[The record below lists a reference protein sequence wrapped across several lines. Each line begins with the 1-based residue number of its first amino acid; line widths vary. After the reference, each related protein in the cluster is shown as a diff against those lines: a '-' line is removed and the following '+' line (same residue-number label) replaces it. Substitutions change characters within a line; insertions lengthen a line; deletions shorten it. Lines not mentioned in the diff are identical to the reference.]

1 MTMIESNLQA
11 VRARVSAACIA
22 AGRDVH
28 SVTLLAV
35 SKTVDADT
43 VQRALAAGQ
52 RVFAENYVQEAV
64 DKILA
69 LRQLHLQWHCIG
81 PVQSNK
87 TRLVAGHFD
96 WLQSLDRLKIAQRLD
111 AQRPPHM
118 PPLQVCIQVN
128 TDGGPTK
135 AGVAPEAL
143 LALAQAIAALPRLK
157 LRGIMTIPEPAADF
171 AAACALHTRAKR
183 LFDLLNAQGLG
194 LDTLSMGMSADLEA
208 AIHAGSTMVRV
219 GSAIFGE
226 RSPKPA
232 VGGPV

>member
-22 AGRDVH
+22 AGRDVQ

-35 SKTVDADT
+35 SKTVDADA
-43 VQRALAAGQ
+43 VRHALAAGQ

-64 DKILA
+64 DKIQA
-69 LRQLHLQWHCIG
+69 LRQPLLQWHCIG

-111 AQRPPHM
+111 AQRPPDL

-143 LALAQAIAALPRLK
+143 LALAQAITALPRLK
-157 LRGIMTIPEPAADF
+157 LRGIMTIPEPTADF
-171 AAACALHTRAKR
+171 AAACALHARAKQ

-208 AIHAGSTMVRV
+208 AIHAGSTMVRI

-232 VGGPV
+232 VGGPA

>member
-143 LALAQAIAALPRLK
+143 LALAQAITALPRLK

>member
-22 AGRDVH
+22 AGRDVQ

-35 SKTVDADT
+35 SKTVDADA
-43 VQRALAAGQ
+43 VRRALAAGQ

-64 DKILA
+64 DKIQA
-69 LRQLHLQWHCIG
+69 LRQQHLQWHCIG

-111 AQRPPHM
+111 AQRPPDL

-143 LALAQAIAALPRLK
+143 LALAQAITALPRLK
-157 LRGIMTIPEPAADF
+157 LRGIMTIPEPTADF
-171 AAACALHTRAKR
+171 AAACALHARAKQ

-208 AIHAGSTMVRV
+208 AIHAGSTMVRI

-232 VGGPV
+232 VGGPA

>member
-22 AGRDVH
+22 AGRDVQ

-35 SKTVDADT
+35 SKTVDADA
-43 VQRALAAGQ
+43 VRHALAAGQ

-64 DKILA
+64 DKIQA
-69 LRQLHLQWHCIG
+69 LRQPLLQWHCIG

-111 AQRPPHM
+111 AQRPPDL

-143 LALAQAIAALPRLK
+143 LALAQAITALPRLK
-157 LRGIMTIPEPAADF
+157 LRGIMTIPEPTADF
-171 AAACALHTRAKR
+171 AAACALHARAKQ

-232 VGGPV
+232 IGGLA

>member
-11 VRARVSAACIA
+11 VRARMSAACIA
-22 AGRDVH
+22 AGRDVQ

-35 SKTVDADT
+35 SKTVDADA
-43 VQRALAAGQ
+43 VRHALAAGQ

-64 DKILA
+64 DKIQA
-69 LRQLHLQWHCIG
+69 LRQQHLQWHCIG

-111 AQRPPHM
+111 AQRPPDL

-143 LALAQAIAALPRLK
+143 MALAQAITALPRLK
-157 LRGIMTIPEPAADF
+157 LRGIMAIPEPAADF
-171 AAACALHTRAKR
+171 AAACALHARAKR

-232 VGGPV
+232 VGGLA

>member
-22 AGRDVH
+22 AGRDVQ

-35 SKTVDADT
+35 SKTVDADA
-43 VQRALAAGQ
+43 VRRALAAGQ

-64 DKILA
+64 DKIQA
-69 LRQLHLQWHCIG
+69 LRQPLLQWHCIG

-111 AQRPPHM
+111 AQRPPDL

-143 LALAQAIAALPRLK
+143 LALAQAITALPRLK
-157 LRGIMTIPEPAADF
+157 LRGIMTIPEPTADF
-171 AAACALHTRAKR
+171 AAACALHARAKQ

-208 AIHAGSTMVRV
+208 AIHAGSTMVRI

-232 VGGPV
+232 VGGPA

>member
-22 AGRDVH
+22 AGRDVQ

-35 SKTVDADT
+35 SKTVDADA
-43 VQRALAAGQ
+43 VRRALAAGQ

-64 DKILA
+64 DKIQA
-69 LRQLHLQWHCIG
+69 LRQPLLQWHCIG

-111 AQRPPHM
+111 AQRPPDL

-143 LALAQAIAALPRLK
+143 LALAQAITALPRLK
-157 LRGIMTIPEPAADF
+157 LRGIMTIPEPTADF
-171 AAACALHTRAKR
+171 AAACALHARAKQ

-232 VGGPV
+232 VGGLA

>member
-11 VRARVSAACIA
+11 VRARMSAACIA
-22 AGRDVH
+22 AGRDVQ

-35 SKTVDADT
+35 SKTVDADA
-43 VQRALAAGQ
+43 VRRALAAGQ

-64 DKILA
+64 DKIQA

-87 TRLVAGHFD
+87 TRLVAEHFD

-143 LALAQAIAALPRLK
+143 LALAQAITALPRLK

-171 AAACALHTRAKR
+171 AAACALHARAKQ

-208 AIHAGSTMVRV
+208 AIHAGSTMVRI

-232 VGGPV
+232 VGGPA